1 MVADPM
7 KFCQNYLVAKS
18 VDDALGALAGCEGD
32 SEVIAGGTDLLL
44 DIQQNK
50 HPPVQ
55 TLIDITKIPE
65 MVALETRGS
74 DVFIGAAVT
83 HKVLTSS
90 HLIIENCYA
99 LGVAC
104 GLIGGPQVRNTAT
117 IGGNVAH
124 ALPAADGTI
133 ALMALNAEVEIA
145 STSGRR
151 RVPIA
156 DIFLGPGKSTIDKN
170 KELIIG
176 FYVEISKNGEA
187 SAFNRIM
194 RPQGVAIAI
203 INMAVWL
210 KRKGNIIKDIRIA
223 VGPSGP
229 IPRRMSKTEQVLGNS
244 ALTND
249 QIQTAYHVL
258 IEEANFRTSQYR
270 ASKEYRHKMAGVL
283 LEKTIN
289 EAYERSL
296 INSIK

>member
-7 KFCQNYLVAKS
+7 KFCQNYLVPKS
-18 VDDALGALAGCEGD
+18 VDDALEALVGSDGD
-32 SEVIAGGTDLLL
+32 SEVIAGGSDLLL
-44 DIQQNK
+44 DIQQGK

-65 MVALETRGS
+65 MNALEIRGS
-74 DVFIGAAVT
+74 DIFIGAAVT
-83 HKVLTSS
+83 HNVLTSS
-90 HLIIENCYA
+90 LLVSQNCYG
-99 LGVAC
+99 LSVAC

-133 ALMALNAEVEIA
+133 ALMALNADVEIA
-145 STSGRR
+145 STSGRK

-156 DIFLGPGKSTIDKN
+156 NIFLGPGKSTLDKN
-170 KELIIG
+170 NELIIG
-176 FYVEISKNGEA
+176 FYVEISRKGEA

-210 KRKGNIIKDIRIA
+210 KRKGDVIEDIRIA

-229 IPRRMSKTEQVLGNS
+229 IPRRMLNTEQVFSNQP
-244 ALTND
+244 LTFSL
-249 QIQTAYHVL
+249 IQNAKNVL
-258 IEEANFRTSQYR
+258 LEEANFRTSQYR
-270 ASKEYRHKMAGVL
+270 ASKEYRQKMACVL

-296 INSIK
+296 E